1 MKPTTRLAFLFV
13 ALATLSISAA
23 VPDVL
28 GQAPPD
34 SLQPAAGSVPAGEG
48 PVDEAA
54 EPAEELSADGVFR
67 PVDVPSPDEFRTA
80 SGAPNASYWQQDVSY
95 EIKVALDPE
104 THRITGSEKVTYTN
118 NSPDSLSS
126 IWLQLDQNLFEP
138 DSRGAQRA
146 ARMEEE
152 AGDVRFQGM
161 FEGGGYDIERVAV
174 IRDEVPLEVPY
185 EIDGTMMEIKLD
197 RPVQP
202 VGEELEIEVDFSF
215 TIPESGA
222 DRMGR
227 LKVKKGTVYELA
239 QWYPRVF
246 VYDDVTGWNAMP
258 YLGQGEFYLEYGDFD
273 VEITV
278 PRDFIVAATG
288 ELQNPEE
295 VLTADQQQ
303 RLELAGRSSVTV
315 PIVEKDHVGKE
326 EYRPIGM
333 GPLTWKFRAE
343 DVRDF
348 AWAGSKAFI
357 WDAGSWDGI
366 LAMSF
371 YPEEGLGAGGRGPPI
386 PGWEMSTEY
395 VLHAIEFY
403 STQWYRYPYPVAIN
417 VAGTALG
424 MEYPMIVF
432 CSVDARGLGLFLV
445 TDHEI
450 AHTWFPMLVGS
461 DERRYAWMD
470 EGFDTFMNHYS
481 LTDYG
486 GADAWPADPVLPR
499 NSARLTRSED
509 LAEPIMTAPDDLSE
523 DQLGFL
529 GYTKPGMV
537 LYLLREYVLGP
548 DVFDAGLTA
557 YIERW
562 AYRHPQPADFFR
574 TMEDVSGEDLDWY
587 WNSWLYG
594 SGYLDQAVTDV
605 ARQDGNS
612 TVTIRNRGDAVM
624 PMEVRF
630 VFRDGTDECRRL
642 PVDTW
647 RDSDAYTVEFE
658 GKNVRTVHIDPRGML
673 PDANRSNN
681 VHGRGVV
688 TRIAEC

>member
-13 ALATLSISAA
+13 ALAGLSISAA
-23 VPDVL
+23 APDL
-28 GQAPPD
+28 PGQAPPD
-34 SLQPAAGSVPAGEG
+34 SLQPAAGSVPAGGSQTE
-48 PVDEAA
+48 DAA
-54 EPAEELSADGVFR
+54 VATEESASGGVFR
-67 PVDVPSPDEFRTA
+67 PLDVPSPGEFRTA
-80 SGAPNASYWQQDVSY
+80 AGAPNASYWQQDVSY

-104 THRITGSEKVTYTN
+104 AHRITGSEKVTYTN

-126 IWLQLDQNLFEP
+126 IWLQLDQNLFRPE
-138 DSRGAQRA
+138 SRGAERA

-174 IRDEVPLEVPY
+174 IRDEVPLEVPF
-185 EIDGTMMEIKLD
+185 EIDGTMMEIHLD

-202 VGEELEIEVDFSF
+202 VGGELEIEVDFAF

-246 VYDDVTGWNAMP
+246 VYDDVNGWNALP
-258 YLGQGEFYLEYGDFD
+258 YLGQGEFYLEFGDFD

-295 VLTADQQQ
+295 VLTADQLQ
-303 RLELAGRSSVTV
+303 RLELAGRSAATV
-315 PIVEKDHVGKE
+315 PIVEKGHVGKE
-326 EYRPIGM
+326 EYRPIGT
-333 GPLTWKFRAE
+333 GPLTWKFHAK

-395 VLHAIEFY
+395 VLHALEFY
-403 STQWYRYPYPVAIN
+403 SQWYRYPYPVAIN

-432 CSVDARGLGLFLV
+432 CSVEARGLGLFLV

-450 AHTWFPMLVGS
+450 AHTWFPMVVGS

-470 EGFDTFMNHYS
+470 EGFNTFMNHYS

-486 GADAWPADPVLPR
+486 GTDAWPADPVLPR

-509 LAEPIMTAPDDLSE
+509 LAKPIMTAPDDLSE
-523 DQLGFL
+523 SQLGFL

-548 DVFDAGLTA
+548 AVFDAGFTT

-562 AYRHPQPADFFR
+562 AYKHPQPADFFR
-574 TMEDVSGEDLDWY
+574 TMEDVSGEDLNWY

-594 SGYLDQAVTDV
+594 NGYLDQAVTNV

-642 PVDTW
+642 PVDIW
-647 RDSDAYTVEFE
+647 RDGDAYTVEFE

>member
-202 VGEELEIEVDFSF
+202 AGGELEIEVDFSF

-333 GPLTWKFRAE
+333 GPLTLEVPRRGRARFRLGRLE
-343 DVRDF
+343 GVHLGCRQLGRDSGDVVLSRRGSRGGRSWPPYTGVGDVDGIRPPRHRVLLHPVVQVSVPGGDQRGGDGAGDGVPDDRLLLGGCSRARAVPRHGSRDRPHLV
-348 AWAGSKAFI
+348 S
-357 WDAGSWDGI
+357 DAG
-366 LAMSF
+366 
-371 YPEEGLGAGGRGPPI
+371 R
-386 PGWEMSTEY
+386 
-395 VLHAIEFY
+395 
-403 STQWYRYPYPVAIN
+403 
-417 VAGTALG
+417 
-424 MEYPMIVF
+424 
-432 CSVDARGLGLFLV
+432 
-445 TDHEI
+445 
-450 AHTWFPMLVGS
+450 
-461 DERRYAWMD
+461 
-470 EGFDTFMNHYS
+470 
-481 LTDYG
+481 
-486 GADAWPADPVLPR
+486 
-499 NSARLTRSED
+499 
-509 LAEPIMTAPDDLSE
+509 
-523 DQLGFL
+523 
-529 GYTKPGMV
+529 
-537 LYLLREYVLGP
+537 
-548 DVFDAGLTA
+548 
-557 YIERW
+557 
-562 AYRHPQPADFFR
+562 
-574 TMEDVSGEDLDWY
+574 
-587 WNSWLYG
+587 
-594 SGYLDQAVTDV
+594 
-605 ARQDGNS
+605 
-612 TVTIRNRGDAVM
+612 IR
-624 PMEVRF
+624 
-630 VFRDGTDECRRL
+630 
-642 PVDTW
+642 
-647 RDSDAYTVEFE
+647 
-658 GKNVRTVHIDPRGML
+658 
-673 PDANRSNN
+673 
-681 VHGRGVV
+681 
-688 TRIAEC
+688 